1 VETAEISTTED
12 QVTDDQLVAAAQQA
26 LPAFEHLYRR
36 YVNDVY
42 RFCYRRLG
50 TEADAADATSV
61 VFTRALTNIKNCQ
74 AHSFRPWLFTIARNV
89 VTDHYRAAR
98 PVEAL
103 TEADRVP
110 DHAVGPEE
118 HAIRSDER
126 QSLEVA
132 LAHLTDDQRS
142 IIELRLAGLSAQ
154 EIATALGKSRNA
166 IDQMQYR
173 AVSRLRTLLTRP
185 ALQLEEAR

>member
-1 VETAEISTTED
+1 VGTTEIPTTED
-12 QVTDDQLVAAAQQA
+12 QFTDDQLLAAAQQA

-42 RFCYRRLG
+42 RFCHRRLG

-61 VFTRALTNIKNCQ
+61 VFTRALTNIKSCQ

-98 PVEAL
+98 PVEML
-103 TEADRVP
+103 TEANEIP
-110 DHAVGPEE
+110 DHAASPEE
-118 HAIRSDER
+118 RAIRGDER
-126 QSLEVA
+126 RSLEAA

-154 EIATALGKSRNA
+154 EIASALGKSRNA

-173 AVSRLRTLLTRP
+173 AVSRLRTLLNPP
-185 ALQLEEAR
+185 AMKLEEAR